1 MHGRTDGDAVGGG
14 DIVVSFVAHVPPP
27 CVSCGHASKMTQK
40 TSENAARPATNQGSG
55 PVLQVAAGNLCSE
68 ICASVDVHL
77 GVDAYIRRA
86 AVTASY

>member
-1 MHGRTDGDAVGGG
+1 VHGRTDGDAVGGG
-14 DIVVSFVAHVPPP
+14 DVVGALVAHVPPP
-27 CVSCGHASKMTQK
+27 CVSCANDDTEDSG
-40 TSENAARPATNQGSG
+40 ERRPPGYESG
-55 PVLQVAAGNLCSE
+55 VRQVAAGNLCSE